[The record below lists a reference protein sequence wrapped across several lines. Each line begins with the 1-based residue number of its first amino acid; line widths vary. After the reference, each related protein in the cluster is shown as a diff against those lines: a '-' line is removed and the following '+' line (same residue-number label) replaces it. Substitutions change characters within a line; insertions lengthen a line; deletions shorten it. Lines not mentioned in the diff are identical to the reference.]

1 MKPSPRE
8 SYRQSLRAAQS
19 SGDSGPDWSLT
30 FADTM
35 SLLMG
40 FFVLLISFS
49 TFDET
54 QFKSVAGGVQA
65 TFGGDDPPEVKP
77 NPATRLAGAPGD
89 APLPRPAPESD
100 DALRGSIE
108 AFSRETLGAMAI
120 RPFSTYRG
128 LEVKLPAD
136 RVFVGGSDALAPHAA
151 GLVRFVG
158 QSLGGVAARRRLL
171 LEVPV
176 GPPDAERA
184 PQFEDAWHLAVA
196 RGVALR
202 QALAR
207 DAQVAPHRV
216 IPAAVGRPAAST
228 ATDVTFVFEQPEVRP
243 R

>member
-1 MKPSPRE
+1 MRPSARE
-8 SYRQSLRAAQS
+8 AFRQSVSAPPHGS
-19 SGDSGPDWSLT
+19 DSGPDWSLT

-65 TFGGDDPPEVKP
+65 TFGGDDPPEKRP
-77 NPATRLAGAPGD
+77 HPATRLAGQPGN
-89 APLPRPAPESD
+89 APLPLPAPESD
-100 DALRGSIE
+100 APLRGSVE
-108 AFSRETLGAMAI
+108 TWSRETQGAVAI

-128 LEVKLPAD
+128 LEMRLPAD
-136 RVFVGGSDALAPHAA
+136 RVFVPGTDALTPHAE
-151 GLVRFVG
+151 GLLRFVG
-158 QSLGGVAARRRLL
+158 QSLGGVAGRRRLL

-176 GPPDAERA
+176 EQPGTPRA

-202 QALAR
+202 HTLIR
-207 DAQVAPHRV
+207 DAHVAPHRV
-216 IPAAVGRPAAST
+216 IPAAVGQPAGGPG
-228 ATDVTFVFEQPEVRP
+228 TDVTFVFEQPEVRP